1 MNESTVSDVPA
12 HLILYLG
19 ADWWGSDARALAV
32 ALRIR
37 KQLLVE
43 VLYEDYF
50 PMQGTSFSLR
60 VLRRLGRSLFATGFN
75 RAVKAHAKNRA
86 LDFVLV
92 FKGMLL
98 RPATLEPFRRAGIPL
113 YCVYPDVSYKDHGRD
128 IWDCLPLYDAVFTTK
143 TFHLGDEELRSR
155 VKALVEVE
163 HGHDPEVHRPVAL
176 SDRIRAAYECDV
188 SFVGCWSPKKEDLIG
203 SLIKQLGQLDIRIY
217 GPGWQHASAAVGAHW
232 QKRGAFGDEYALIC
246 AASRINLG
254 LLSEAG
260 GGMRL
265 GDQTT
270 ARTWQIPACGGFML
284 HERTEELAR
293 YFEPEKE
300 VGTFSGATELV
311 EKVACYLE
319 NDALRRSIA
328 QAGLLRSR
336 RDTYTY
342 DAMAK
347 TILNYHRDKV
357 A

>member
-32 ALRIR
+32 ALRKR
-37 KQLLVE
+37 KQLLIE
-43 VLYEDYF
+43 ALYEDYF

-60 VLRRLGRSLFATGFN
+60 VLRRLGRSLFADGFN
-75 RAVKAHAKNRA
+75 RAVKAHAKNHA

-128 IWDCLPLYDAVFTTK
+128 IWNCLPLYDAVFTTK
-143 TFHLGDEELRSR
+143 SFHLADTELRSR
-155 VKALVEVE
+155 TRRLIEVA

-176 SDRIRAAYECDV
+176 SDRIRVAYECDV
-188 SFVGCWSPKKEDLIG
+188 SFVGCWSPKKEEYIGHLINHL
-203 SLIKQLGQLDIRIY
+203 SRLDIRIY
-217 GPGWQHASAAVGAHW
+217 GPGWHHARAAVAAHW

-246 AASRINLG
+246 QASRINLG

-260 GGMRL
+260 GGTRL

-300 VGTFSGATELV
+300 VGTFSGPLELLV
-311 EKVACYLE
+311 KISYYLANE
-319 NDALRRSIA
+319 SIRHSIA
-328 QAGLLRSR
+328 EAGYQRSR
-336 RDTYTY
+336 QDNYTY
-342 DAMAK
+342 IPMAE
-347 TILNYHRDKV
+347 TILNYHRTQC

>member
-1 MNESTVSDVPA
+1 MIESTVSDMPA

-32 ALRIR
+32 ALRKR

-50 PMQGTSFSLR
+50 PMQGISFSLR
-60 VLRRLGRSLFATGFN
+60 VLRRFGRSTFTENFN
-75 RAVKAHAKNRA
+75 RAVEIHAGNRA

-98 RPATLEPFRRAGIPL
+98 RPETLEPFRDAGTPL

-163 HGHDPEVHRPVAL
+163 HGHDPEVHRPVSP
-176 SDRIRAAYECDV
+176 SDRIRAGYECDV
-188 SFVGCWSPKKEDLIG
+188 SFVGCWSRKKEEHVSHLV
-203 SLIKQLGQLDIRIY
+203 KQLGHLDIRLY
-217 GPGWQHASAAVGAHW
+217 GPGWNRARAEVAARWKG
-232 QKRGAFGDEYALIC
+232 RGAFGDEYALIC

-260 GGMRL
+260 GGTRL

-293 YFEPEKE
+293 YFEPERE

-311 EKVACYLE
+311 EKVAYYLE
-319 NDALRRSIA
+319 NDALRHSIA

-357 A
+357 G